1 MKICF
6 FTENYHK
13 GGMDTFLIN
22 LFNAWPDSKDE
33 LTVCCNETHPGIESI
48 VEKTVRKIKIKT
60 YSRIFTS
67 NIAQGR
73 SDLMLSN
80 SFPVRAFFSLS
91 FRIIQYSVLFPWYVF
106 TLTMF
111 FRRSEFDRLMVVN
124 GGYPA
129 SLLCRC
135 SAIAWRFS
143 GKNTTAIFNFHSSA
157 VRPSWY
163 SSAFENA
170 IDRSVIKSVNKIV
183 SVSKACLD
191 TLGNRKSFLGSTKL
205 SFIFNG
211 IEDPALQLKQ
221 EGGQDKLL
229 ASDHK
234 YCLMLAT
241 YTSYKGHSFL
251 FEAFRIVLKDF
262 PDLLLKIYG
271 FGTPTE
277 KERVT
282 NDVKRFGLERSVTLN
297 NFATSSAPL
306 IAGASV
312 LVVPSQTYE
321 SFGLTIIEAMA
332 LGIPVVTT
340 DVGGMPEVLAD
351 SNAGFVCPKDDS
363 KSFASAIINILG
375 DSKLASE
382 LGRNGR
388 RVYKQ
393 RFTAEK
399 MAWQYYQILKDETES
414 IYE

>member
-1 MKICF
+1 MKIAF

-13 GGMDTFLIN
+13 GGLDTFLIN

-33 LTVCCNETHPGIESI
+33 LTVCCNDTHPGLDTII
-48 VEKTVRKIKIKT
+48 EKTVRTIKIKS

-67 NIAQGR
+67 KIAQGR
-73 SDLMLSN
+73 SNLIFSN
-80 SFPVRAFFSLS
+80 SLPMRVFFSLT
-91 FRIIQYSVLFPWYVF
+91 FRIMQYSVLFPWYVF
-106 TLTMF
+106 TLILF
-111 FRRSEFDRLMVVN
+111 FRRSDFDRLMVAN

-135 SAIAWRFS
+135 AAIAWRFS
-143 GKNTTAIFNFHSSA
+143 GKNTPAIFNFHSSA

-170 IDRSVIKSVNKIV
+170 IDRYVIKAVIKIV

-191 TLGNRKSFLGSTKL
+191 TLGNRKSFLGCTKL
-205 SFIFNG
+205 SFVFNG
-211 IEDPALQLKQ
+211 IEDPALQLEPQ
-221 EGGQDKLL
+221 GRQDELQ
-229 ASDHK
+229 ASDHQ

-251 FEAFRIVLKDF
+251 FEAFKIVLKDF

-271 FGTPTE
+271 FGTSIE
-277 KERVT
+277 KEQVA
-282 NDVKRFGLERSVTLN
+282 NDVRRFGLERSVTLN
-297 NFATSSAPL
+297 NFTTTTASL
-306 IAGASV
+306 IANASV

-332 LGIPVVTT
+332 LGTPVVTT
-340 DVGGMPEVLAD
+340 DVGGMPEVLAN
-351 SNAGFVCPKDDS
+351 SNAGFVCSKDNPRP
-363 KSFASAIINILG
+363 FANAIINILG
-375 DSKLASE
+375 DPKLASE

-388 RVYKQ
+388 KVYKQ

-399 MAWQYYQILKDETES
+399 MAWQYYQILKNENES
-414 IYE
+414 LYE

>member
-1 MKICF
+1 MKICC

-33 LTVCCNETHPGIESI
+33 LTVCCNETHPGLDTIA
-48 VEKTVRKIKIKT
+48 EKTIRTVEIKT
-60 YSRIFTS
+60 YNRIFTS
-67 NIAQGR
+67 KIAQGR
-73 SDLMLSN
+73 SNLIFSN
-80 SFPVRAFFSLS
+80 SLPIRVFFSLI
-91 FRIIQYSVLFPWYVF
+91 FHIIQYPVLFPWYVI
-106 TLTMF
+106 TLTIF
-111 FRRSEFDRLMVVN
+111 FRRSDFDRLMVVN

-135 SAIAWRFS
+135 AAIAWRFS
-143 GKNTTAIFNFHSSA
+143 GKDIPAIFNFHSSA

-170 IDRSVIKSVNKIV
+170 IDRSVIKAVSKIV

-191 TLGNRKSFLGSTKL
+191 TLGNRKAFLSCTKL

-211 IEDPALQLKQ
+211 IEDPALQLER
-221 EGGQDKLL
+221 EGGQDKLPV
-229 ASDHK
+229 SEHK

-251 FEAFRIVLKDF
+251 FEAFRLVLKDF

-271 FGTPTE
+271 FGTSIE
-277 KERVT
+277 KEQVAY
-282 NDVKRFGLERSVTLN
+282 DVKRFGLERSVMLN
-297 NFATSSAPL
+297 NFTPTTAPL

-340 DVGGMPEVLAD
+340 DVGGMPEVLQN

-363 KSFASAIINILG
+363 RSFASAIINILG

-399 MAWQYYQILKDETES
+399 MAWQYYQLLKDETEL